1 MKNKIIELYLA
12 AYKAL
17 KAAESKLKDFRKR
30 LEIAFPKGSPT
41 LAEESAGQ
49 LLWQARTKR
58 SPRPEKMPAV
68 VQQACTVR
76 EVSLKLLDSWI
87 ELNEA
92 KIRKNGWDV
101 REWWTEEQDYTLVP
115 KVVE

>member
-1 MKNKIIELYLA
+1 MKNKVIELYLA

-30 LEIAFPKGSPT
+30 LEIAFPKGSPA
-41 LAEESAGQ
+41 LAEESDGQ
-49 LLWQARTKR
+49 LLWQGRTKR
-58 SPRPEKMPAV
+58 TPRPEKMPPV
-68 VQQACTVR
+68 VQKACEVR
-76 EVSLKLLDSWI
+76 DVSLKLLDSWI
-87 ELNEA
+87 ELNEP

-101 REWWTEEQDYTLVP
+101 REWWVEEQDFTLVP